1 MSELI
6 IVLRREFVERVR
18 TKSFILST
26 ILIPVFMSLMFIV
39 PILMETMRSGETQE
53 LVIVDESPP
62 EVGDRIVASLSEE
75 PASDREDRFVVDR
88 LRVPLATVQ
97 DSLNE
102 AVLAETIDG
111 YLWIPP
117 DIVQSSEVGF
127 RSRSV
132 TDMDVQQQI
141 GEAVTSAVRGARLRD
156 AGLQVQELSSL
167 LQPVEIDA
175 ASITREGEE
184 GASGI
189 TGMMFS
195 LVVGFILY
203 FLILIYG
210 VQVMQ
215 SVQEEKTNRIAE
227 VLVSSMKASHLM
239 LGKVLGVGFVALLQV
254 VIWAVCAVILVT
266 QRSRVAEAL
275 GTPPGMLD
283 SFSLDIDPLTG
294 VALGMFSILGFF
306 LYAALFAAAGA
317 AAESSEDA
325 QRFTFPLIMPLIIP
339 MFTFQAIMSSPEG
352 TLATVLGW
360 IPFTSPLV
368 MPMRMGAGGTSTPE
382 IAGTLLLLIVS
393 VVGLT
398 ALAGKIY
405 RIGILST
412 GKRPTVREMMTWLRA
427 S

>member
-1 MSELI
+1 MSELM

-26 ILIPVFMSLMFIV
+26 ILIPFFMSLMFIV
-39 PILMETMRSGETQE
+39 PILIETMGSGETKE
-53 LVIVDESPP
+53 LVIIDESPP
-62 EVGDRIVASLSEE
+62 EVGDRIVESLSAE
-75 PASDREDRFVVDR
+75 PESDRDDRFLVER
-88 LRVPLATVQ
+88 LRVPLTSVQ
-97 DSLNE
+97 DSLNN
-102 AVLAETIDG
+102 AVLEGSIDG
-111 YLWIPP
+111 YLWVPA
-117 DIVQSSEVGF
+117 DIVQSSTVEF

-132 TDMDVQQQI
+132 TDMDVQQQLS
-141 GEAVTSAVRGARLRD
+141 GAVTAAVRGQRLRD
-156 AGLQVQELSSL
+156 AGLEVQELSSL

-184 GASGI
+184 GASGLS
-189 TGMMFS
+189 GMMFS
-195 LVVGFILY
+195 LIVGFVLY

-227 VLVSSMKASHLM
+227 VLVSSMKPSHLM

-254 VIWAVCAVILVT
+254 VIWGVTGLILAS
-266 QRSRVAEAL
+266 QRSRLAEAL
-275 GTPPGMLD
+275 DTPPGIFEM
-283 SFSLDIDPLTG
+283 FSLSIDPLTG
-294 VALGMFSILGFF
+294 VALALFSVLGFF
-306 LYAALFAAAGA
+306 LYASLFAAAGA

-339 MFTFQAIMSSPEG
+339 IFTFEAIMSSPQG

-368 MPMRMGAGGTSTPE
+368 MPMRMGAGGTTPLE
-382 IAGTLLLLIVS
+382 IGATLAVLIVS
-393 VVGLT
+393 VVALS

-412 GKRPTVREMMTWLRA
+412 GKRPTVREMLRWVRA